1 VTIPYT
7 YVVRNLATRKLTTL
21 LTAGGM
27 ALVVYVFATVLML
40 AAGLRETLVSTG
52 QDDNV
57 MVIRRSAQTEVQS
70 AVDRVQAAVVESLPD
85 IAVGGDGRRLVSKEP
100 VAVITLPKRA
110 TGKPSN
116 VVIRGVTAEG
126 RALRPRVRIVA
137 GRLPQPG
144 TSEIAAGRAIAAGFQ
159 GGGIGE
165 TMRFASR
172 DWTVVGI
179 FDAGRSGF
187 DSEVWG
193 DAEQMLQALRRQ
205 AYSSVIFK
213 LADPQR
219 FAAVKEELEH
229 DPRLTLEAKRE
240 TEFYAEQSEAL
251 AKFISYLG
259 TSISV
264 IFSIGAII
272 GAMIT
277 MYASVASR
285 TAEIG
290 TLRALGFS
298 RHSIRMAFLIEA
310 LLLGLTGGVGGLI
323 AASLMQA
330 LTFSTMNFQTF
341 AEVAFRFTLTGPIVA
356 ASLLFSLLMGSIH
369 LVGKT
374 MAPGRVAANIRRR
387 PRRGPAM
394 GVQPVDGVPN
404 QVRIGDNRRRARGA
418 DRCTQSQTREESKWQ
433 NVRSGFSECSRS
445 PWAAS
450 TRHGFARCGSI
461 RWG

>member
-1 VTIPYT
+1 MTIPFT
-7 YVVRNLATRKLTTL
+7 YIARNLATRKLTTL

-57 MVIRRSAQTEVQS
+57 VVIRRSAQTEVQS
-70 AVDRVQAAVVESLPD
+70 AVDRTQAAVVESLPD

-100 VAVITLPKRA
+100 VAVITLPKRDS
-110 TGKPSN
+110 GKPSN
-116 VVIRGVTAEG
+116 VVIRGVAAEG
-126 RALRPRVRIVA
+126 RALRPQVRIVD
-137 GRLPQPG
+137 GRAPRPG
-144 TSEIAAGRAIAAGFQ
+144 TAEIAAGRAIASGFR

-193 DAEQMLQALRRQ
+193 DAEQMLQAFRRQ
-205 AYSSVIFK
+205 AYSSVIFR
-213 LADPQR
+213 LADPSR
-219 FAAVKEELEH
+219 FEAVKAALES

-240 TEFYAEQSEAL
+240 QAFYEEQSEAL

-290 TLRALGFS
+290 TLRALGFT
-298 RHSIRMAFLIEA
+298 RGSILLAFLVEA
-310 LLLGLTGGVGGLI
+310 LLLGFVGGVIGI
-323 AASLMQA
+323 VAASLMQA
-330 LTFSTMNFQTF
+330 LSISTVNFQTF
-341 AEVAFRFTLTGPIVA
+341 AEVAFRFTLTPSIIVA
-356 ASLLFSLLMGSIH
+356 SLAFAL
-369 LVGKT
+369 
-374 MAPGRVAANIRRR
+374 
-387 PRRGPAM
+387 AM
-394 GVQPVDGVPN
+394 GFVGGFLPAARAARMKIVDAL
-404 QVRIGDNRRRARGA
+404 RAA
-418 DRCTQSQTREESKWQ
+418 
-433 NVRSGFSECSRS
+433 
-445 PWAAS
+445 
-450 TRHGFARCGSI
+450 
-461 RWG
+461 